1 MKVPAKTKKITK
13 SSEEKVSYILN
24 SIGEA
29 VVTLDCH
36 FNIQTFNPVAEQLSG
51 FKANETIGHN
61 GQSVLTLVNE
71 EGKKNGKW
79 PFQEVIKKDRIIKLT
94 NHSYLQTKDRRIL
107 PISFNISPLRD
118 ENNKIIGLILVFRD
132 VTKEREV
139 QKMKS
144 EFVSI
149 VSHQLRTPSSAVK
162 WYLETLLDNKKGN
175 KINNWQVEHLQQAYQ
190 SNERMIA
197 LINDLL
203 NVSRLESGR
212 LKMNFA
218 DVQIADICTSVISE
232 MENFARANNV
242 GVICNIDA
250 KNTPQVK
257 ADAEKIRQVI
267 QNIINNAIKYTRP
280 GQQKVQ
286 VGAKK
291 EKNFLKIWVKDHG
304 MGVPKEQQKRMFQ
317 RFFRAENAIISQTE
331 GSGLGLYIAKQIVNL
346 HHGDIWMESKEGEG
360 SIFYITLPIAIKNKI
375 YGKTI

>member
-1 MKVPAKTKKITK
+1 MKVIAKTKKTNKK
-13 SSEEKVSYILN
+13 SSKTSEEKISHILN

-29 VVTLDCH
+29 VVTLDRH
-36 FNIQTFNPVAEQLSG
+36 FIIQTFNPVAEQLSG
-51 FKANETIGHN
+51 YKLSEAIGQK
-61 GQSVLTLVNE
+61 GQNVLTLVDE
-71 EGKKNGKW
+71 EGKRSISW
-79 PFQEVIKKDRIIKLT
+79 PFSEVIKRGKTIKLT
-94 NHSYLQTKDRRIL
+94 NHSNLLTKGKRIL

-118 ENNKIIGLILVFRD
+118 DNNKIIGLILVFRD

-139 QKMKS
+139 QRMKS

-175 KINNWQVEHLQQAYQ
+175 KINTWQLEHLQQAYQ

-212 LKMNFA
+212 LKMNFTK
-218 DVQIADICTSVISE
+218 VQITDICNSVISE

-242 GVICNIDA
+242 GVVCKIKA
-250 KNTPQVK
+250 KAAPLVK
-257 ADAEKIRQVI
+257 ADSDKIRQVI

-280 GQQKVQ
+280 GKQTVI
-286 VGAKK
+286 VDAKQ

-304 MGVPKEQQKRMFQ
+304 MGIPKEQRKRMFE

-331 GSGLGLYIAKQIVNL
+331 GSGLGLYIAKQIINL
-346 HHGDIWMESKEGEG
+346 HHGNIWMESKEGKG
-360 SIFYITLPIAIKNKI
+360 STFYITLPI
-375 YGKTI
+375 YD

>member
-1 MKVPAKTKKITK
+1 MKIAAKTKKPTK

-36 FNIQTFNPVAEQLSG
+36 FNILTFNPLAEQLSG
-51 FKANETIGHN
+51 YKAAEAIGRK
-61 GQSVLTLVNE
+61 GQQALTLVSE
-71 EGKKNGKW
+71 EGKKTGQW
-79 PFQEVIKKDRIIKLT
+79 PFKEVIQKDKIIKLT
-94 NHSYLQTKDRRIL
+94 NHSYLLTKDKRIL

-118 ENNKIIGLILVFRD
+118 ENNRIIGLILVFRD

-162 WYLETLLDNKKGN
+162 WYIETLLDNKKGN
-175 KINNWQVEHLQQAYQ
+175 KINSWQVEHLQQAYQ

-212 LKMNFA
+212 LKMNFT
-218 DVQIADICTSVISE
+218 DVQIADICASVISE

-242 GVICNIDA
+242 GVVCNINA
-250 KNTPQVK
+250 KTTPLVM

-280 GQQKVQ
+280 GRQTVQ
-286 VGAKK
+286 VNAKK
-291 EKNFLKIWVKDHG
+291 EKKALKLWVKDRG
-304 MGVPKEQQKRMFQ
+304 MGVPKEQQKRMFE

-360 SIFYITLPIAIKNKI
+360 SIFYITLPLAVKK
-375 YGKTI
+375 